1 MRVTQSMITN
11 NVLRQLSSGYGRI
24 ADYEN
29 QLSTGK
35 KISRPSQ
42 DPVVATMGISY
53 RTDVN
58 HVDQYQKNV
67 TTAYKW
73 LESADDA
80 LLQTNNVLQRIREL
94 TVQASNDTYDAEQRE
109 AMSTEIGELTD
120 QLFTIGNTQV
130 GGQYIFSGEDT
141 QNPLL
146 TKTEGTDGQIVY
158 AANTDALN
166 NPTLNF
172 AVNDGI
178 TVSVNVDPN
187 AVFNVGLF
195 GDLEDLRETLMDPN
209 ATNDEI
215 ASYLTKLDGHLD
227 AVASA
232 QADLGAK
239 SNRIDMVKNRLDA
252 QRTIATK
259 VMSSNEDVDYAE
271 TIIKLNQQQNVY
283 NAALSVGARII
294 QTSLVDFLK

>member
-29 QLSTGK
+29 QLATGK

-58 HVDQYQKNV
+58 HVDQYQRNV

-80 LLQTNNVLQRIREL
+80 LLQANDVLQRIREL
-94 TVQASNDTYDAEQRE
+94 TVQASNDTYDAEQLK
-109 AMSTEIGELTD
+109 AMSTEIGQLTD

-146 TKTEGTDGQIVY
+146 TRLDDGTIQF
-158 AANTDALN
+158 NEDALD